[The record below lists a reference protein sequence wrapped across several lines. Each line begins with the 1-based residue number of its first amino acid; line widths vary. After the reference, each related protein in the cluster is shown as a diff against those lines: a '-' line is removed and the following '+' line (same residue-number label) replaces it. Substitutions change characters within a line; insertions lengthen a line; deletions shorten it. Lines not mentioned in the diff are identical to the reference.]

1 MTSIQH
7 HSSSI
12 EMMEP
17 LRDNHRRV
25 ISYLRVS
32 VTDRC
37 NFRCTYCMPARG
49 VSFVDRDAL
58 LTFEEIE
65 RVARVGMGLGLT
77 KIRLT
82 GGEPCVRRDL
92 PRLVGMLAS
101 LNGLRELAMTTNA
114 SRLGELAEPLKHAG
128 LGRVNISLDTL
139 RRERAL
145 KIARRDV
152 FDDVMRGVE
161 EVVRVGLMPLK
172 FNCVAMRGVN
182 DDELCELALF
192 AHQAGG
198 EMRFIEYMPMGQAR
212 LDERNKTITAA
223 EMLARLRE
231 RFDFVPDTE
240 GSCAG
245 DPARGYVCRRTAAR
259 VGFITSMSD
268 HFCGGCNRMRLTAE
282 GALRPCLHQNA
293 EVDVRSVLR
302 GGGTDDDVAD
312 AFYRAAQLK
321 WAGHHMNAFVP
332 IYSRREM
339 VSLGG

>member
-1 MTSIQH
+1 MLH
-7 HSSSI
+7 
-12 EMMEP
+12 
-17 LRDNHRRV
+17 DNHNRV
-25 ISYLRVS
+25 ITYLRVG

-37 NFRCTYCMPARG
+37 NFRCTYCMPAKG
-49 VSFVDRDAL
+49 ASFVDKDAL

-65 RVARVGMGLGLT
+65 RVARVGARLGLT

-92 PRLVGMLAS
+92 TRLVGMLAS
-101 LNGLRELAMTTNA
+101 LDGIRELAMTTNA
-114 SRLGELAEPLKHAG
+114 SCLERLAEPLKRAG
-128 LGRVNISLDTL
+128 LNRVNISLDTL

-152 FDDVMRGVE
+152 FDDVMRGVK
-161 EVVRVGLMPLK
+161 EVVRVGLTPLK

-182 DDELCELALF
+182 DDELYELVLF
-192 AHQAGG
+192 AHESGG
-198 EMRFIEYMPMGQAR
+198 EMRFIEYMPMGLAR

-231 RFDFVPDTE
+231 RFDLVPDTE

-245 DPARGYVCRRTAAR
+245 DPARGYVCRRTAVR
-259 VGFITSMSD
+259 VAFITSMSD
-268 HFCGGCNRMRLTAE
+268 HFCGSCNRMRLTAE
-282 GALRPCLHQNA
+282 GSLRPCLHQDA

-302 GGGTDDDVAD
+302 GGGTDDDVAA
-312 AFYRAAQLK
+312 AFHQAAQLK

-332 IYSRREM
+332 IYSRKEM